1 MLEILNK
8 TICYAIMYQTGYLI
22 IKNITK
28 RKINFNLGTLLYI
41 LLLWVISVFSHKTE
55 YQTAYSI
62 AVFLFN
68 IVVYKKVF
76 NLQLSQST
84 ILCAI
89 FMAIMTVA
97 DIGVTSVLRIFYTQD
112 MIRSSFVLSI
122 VANLLISMASIGIIH
137 IKPIQNKVIKFY
149 HAACN
154 KKKIINILF
163 LVMLIISFILLLY
176 KFANSQLNTDVYV
189 INVILFFLFTFL
201 TYIYMDSRNDYK
213 TLSDEYDSLFSYVQ
227 NFEEWI
233 DKEQLNRHEYKNQLA
248 VLRTISKDKKV
259 NAKIDEILEDTLSV
273 KDTVTSNLKNIP
285 NGGLK
290 GLLYYKSAI
299 AQKNNI
305 NLSVDVSIKKSSW
318 FKKLQEPQIKDIC
331 KLVGIYFD
339 NAIEA
344 SIETKEKYIMIEIY
358 EINDSIKIVISNTYQ
373 NTVPASDR
381 NMKGV
386 STKGE
391 NRGNGL
397 YFAKNIISKNKWLES
412 IQEEIDNLYVQT
424 LIIKKESK

>member
-8 TICYAIMYQTGYLI
+8 SICYIIMYLTGYFI
-22 IKNITK
+22 IKAITK
-28 RKINFNLGTLLYI
+28 RKVAYTMTAFLYI
-41 LLLWVISVFSHKTE
+41 LLLWFISVFSHKTE
-55 YQTAYSI
+55 YQAAYSI

-76 NLQLSQST
+76 NIQLSQSA

-89 FMAIMTVA
+89 FMAIMTIA

-112 MIRSSFVLSI
+112 AIRSSFVLSI
-122 VANLLISMASIGIIH
+122 IANLLISIASVG
-137 IKPIQNKVIKFY
+137 
-149 HAACN
+149 
-154 KKKIINILF
+154 IINIKVVRNKIKKFYFSLNDKKLWINISF
-163 LVMLIISFILLLY
+163 LVLLIIGFYFIVY
-176 KFANSQLNTDVYV
+176 NIANNN
-189 INVILFFLFTFL
+189 INEGPYITNLVILIIFSII
-201 TYIYMDSRNDYK
+201 TYIYIDSRNEYK
-213 TLSDEYDSLFSYVQ
+213 TLSEEYDNLFSYVQ

-273 KDTVTSNLKNIP
+273 KDTVISNLKNIP

-305 NLSVDVSIKKSSW
+305 NLSVDVSLKKNSW
-318 FKKLQEPQIKDIC
+318 YKKLQENQIKDLC

-344 SIETKEKYIMIEIY
+344 AVETEEKYIMIEIY
-358 EINDSIKIVISNTYQ
+358 EIKDIIKIVISNSYQ
-373 NTVPASDR
+373 NTIPATER
-381 NMKGV
+381 NLKGV
-386 STKGE
+386 SSKGE

-397 YFAKNIISKNKWLES
+397 YFAKNIISKNKWLEDS
-412 IQEEIDNLYVQT
+412 QEEMDNLYIQT
-424 LIIKKESK
+424 LIIKK

>member
-8 TICYAIMYQTGYLI
+8 SICYIIMYLTGYFI
-22 IKNITK
+22 IKAITK
-28 RKINFNLGTLLYI
+28 RKVAYTMTAFLYI
-41 LLLWVISVFSHKTE
+41 LLLWFISVFSHKTE
-55 YQTAYSI
+55 YQAAYSI

-76 NLQLSQST
+76 NIQLSQSA

-89 FMAIMTVA
+89 FMAIMTIA

-112 MIRSSFVLSI
+112 AIRSSFVLSI
-122 VANLLISMASIGIIH
+122 IANLLISIASVG
-137 IKPIQNKVIKFY
+137 
-149 HAACN
+149 
-154 KKKIINILF
+154 IINIKVVRNKIKKFYFSLNDKKLWINISF
-163 LVMLIISFILLLY
+163 LVLLIIGFYFIVY
-176 KFANSQLNTDVYV
+176 NIANNN
-189 INVILFFLFTFL
+189 INEGPYITNLVILIIFSII
-201 TYIYMDSRNDYK
+201 TYIYIDSRNEYK
-213 TLSDEYDSLFSYVQ
+213 TLSEEYDNLFSYVQ

-259 NAKIDEILEDTLSV
+259 NAKIDEILADTLSV
-273 KDTVTSNLKNIP
+273 KDTVISNLKNIP

-305 NLSVDVSIKKSSW
+305 NLSVDVSLKKNSW
-318 FKKLQEPQIKDIC
+318 YKKLQENQIKDLC

-344 SIETKEKYIMIEIY
+344 AVETKEKYIMIEIY
-358 EINDSIKIVISNTYQ
+358 EIKDIIKIVISNSYQ
-373 NTVPASDR
+373 NTIPATER
-381 NMKGV
+381 NLKGV
-386 STKGE
+386 SSKGE

-397 YFAKNIISKNKWLES
+397 YFAKNIISKNKWLEDS
-412 IQEEIDNLYVQT
+412 QEEMDNLYIQT
-424 LIIKKESK
+424 LIIKK